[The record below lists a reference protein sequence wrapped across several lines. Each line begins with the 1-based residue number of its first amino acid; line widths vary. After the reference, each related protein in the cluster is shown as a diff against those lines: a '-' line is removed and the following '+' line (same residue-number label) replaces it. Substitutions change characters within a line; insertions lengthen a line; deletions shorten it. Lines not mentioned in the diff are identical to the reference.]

1 MIGII
6 CGKVDFINE
15 TKVLVLTNSGIG
27 YEVNYTYPTA
37 INKEVKIY
45 TAFIVRENLNELFG
59 FETIEQKNL
68 FGLLLKVKGV
78 GPRSAYSLVS
88 SLGVKA
94 LVESIMFENKKVLK
108 QAPGIGLKAAAQI
121 ILDLKDKITPE
132 IALSS
137 NSAVN
142 TSGDSNTDLL
152 NNNTINDA
160 LSALSEL
167 GYKEGDVLGPIN
179 KILSENSSMA
189 AGDLVK
195 EVLRERM

>member
-15 TKVLVLTNSGIG
+15 TKILVLTNSGIG

-37 INKEVKIY
+37 INKEIKVY

-132 IALSS
+132 IALGA
-137 NSAVN
+137 SAAA
-142 TSGDSNTDLL
+142 
-152 NNNTINDA
+152 NNNDINPEMINSNIINDA